1 MEQRRGGGL
10 PPHPAR
16 EAGAMISVNTMS
28 RFGIVLILALGVG
41 MGAAGGYWYAQRS
54 PVAPVHADI
63 ASPPAASQRPVLY
76 YRDPGGAPFW
86 SSGPKKDQ
94 QGRDYLPVYDDEE
107 PSFDAVRPKAQA
119 ANGARRILH
128 YRNPMGLPD
137 TSPIPKK
144 DPMGMDYIPVFESD
158 EPGDTTVKISLDRVQ
173 RSGVRSEPAQKRVLV
188 QPVRGVGAVAIDERK
203 LTTVTLRSEGYI
215 EDLFVNTTGQ
225 MVRAGEPLF
234 RVYSS
239 QIQQAQTDLLVAMGA
254 MQRGVVGADAE
265 RSLSGAMQRMRNLGV
280 PESRIEEVRKTG
292 TNPRTLDWPAPA
304 NGSVISKRIINGQ
317 RVAAG
322 DELYRI
328 ADLST
333 VWVIADVA
341 EADVAMVKPGTR
353 ALVTF
358 RAYPAQ
364 PVEGRVTLIYPEV
377 RSETRT
383 ARVRIELP
391 NPDGRLKSDMYAD
404 VVFRIGADETPV
416 VTIPHSAVIDSGAQQ
431 IVLVARGEG
440 RFEPRAVKIG
450 RRGNGY
456 CEVLDG
462 IREGE
467 EIVTTAT
474 FLIDAESN
482 LRAALKTF
490 SPETPVHREDS
501 R

>member
-1 MEQRRGGGL
+1 MRSASDRRCRRIPVRATIAGR
-10 PPHPAR
+10 AR
-16 EAGAMISVNTMS
+16 ACWPRKSV
-28 RFGIVLILALGVG
+28 G
-41 MGAAGGYWYAQRS
+41 YAQR
-54 PVAPVHADI
+54 PI
-63 ASPPAASQRPVLY
+63 LY
-76 YRDPGGAPFW
+76 YRDPTGAPFW
-86 SSGPKKDQ
+86 SSGPKKDD
-94 QGRDYLPVYDDEE
+94 QGRDYLPVHDDEE
-107 PSFDAVRPKAQA
+107 PSFETAGPKPQNAS
-119 ANGARRILH
+119 GARKILY

-137 TSPIPKK
+137 TSPVPKK
-144 DPMGMDYIPVFESD
+144 DAMGMDYIPVHEGD
-158 EPGDTTVKISLDRVQ
+158 EPSDGTTVKVSLDRVQ
-173 RSGVRSEPAQKRVLV
+173 RSGVRTEPAQTRVLV
-188 QPVRGVGAVAIDERK
+188 QPVRAVGAVAIDERK
-203 LTTVTLRSEGYI
+203 LTIVTLRSEGYI

-225 MVRAGEPLF
+225 TVRAGEPLF

-239 QIQQAQTDLLVAMGA
+239 QIQQAQTDLLVAIGA
-254 MQRGVVGADAE
+254 MQRGVAGADAE
-265 RSLSGAMQRMRNLGV
+265 RSLSGAMQRLRNLGV

-341 EADVAMVKPGTR
+341 EADLALIRPGTR

-358 RAYPAQ
+358 RAYPRQ
-364 PVEGRVTLIYPEV
+364 SVEGRVTLIYPEV
-377 RSETRT
+377 KSETRT

-391 NPDGRLKSDMYAD
+391 NPDGRLKADMYAD

-416 VTIPHSAVIDSGAQQ
+416 ITIPHSAVIDSGSQE

-450 RRGNGY
+450 RRGDGY

-462 IREGE
+462 IHEGE
-467 EIVTTAT
+467 KVVTSAT

-490 SPETPVHREDS
+490 SPETPVHRQDT